1 MIVRFHAFLLSL
13 LLLSFSSA
21 AMAQLVN
28 RPMPGYVRVELVTSM
43 GSIIVAVDTKRAP
56 LTSANFLTYVDD
68 GRLDGTSFYRAARRK
83 TDQKLGYI
91 QGGIRTNLRR
101 ALPPIPLEPTNITG
115 IRHLDATLSM
125 ARQDRPNSAT
135 GNFFLTVGATPYMDA
150 SGAYQGYAAFG
161 RVVAGMNVV
170 KRILALPS
178 GGGEGPM
185 KGQMILKPVT
195 LIHAK
200 RLDGTPK
207 PSGRPKAWLL
217 WEGYSPRR

>member
-1 MIVRFHAFLLSL
+1 MVARFLAFVLPVLMFLSPIGP
-13 LLLSFSSA
+13 A
-21 AMAQLVN
+21 AAQPVN
-28 RPMPGYVRVELVTSM
+28 KPTPGYVRVELATSM

-56 LTSANFLTYVDD
+56 RTSANFLSYVDD
-68 GRLDGTSFYRAARRK
+68 GRLNGTSFYRAARRK
-83 TDQKLGYI
+83 AEPKLGYI

-101 ALPPIPLEPTNITG
+101 ALPPIPLEPTSMTG

-125 ARQDRPNSAT
+125 ARQDRPDSAT
-135 GNFFLTVGATPYMDA
+135 GNFFLTVGATPHMDA

-161 RVVAGMNVV
+161 RVVAGMDVV

-178 GGGEGPM
+178 GGGEGVM

-195 LIHAK
+195 LIRAK
-200 RLDGTPK
+200 RLDGAPR

-217 WEGYSPRR
+217 WEK

>member
-1 MIVRFHAFLLSL
+1 MVARFLVL
-13 LLLSFSSA
+13 LLPLLLMFPHPVA
-21 AMAQLVN
+21 AQIAN

-43 GSIIVAVDTKRAP
+43 GSITVALDLKRAP
-56 LTSANFLTYVDD
+56 VTSANFLTYVDD

-83 TDQKLGYI
+83 ADPKAGYV

-101 ALPPIPLEPTNITG
+101 ALPPIPLEPTSETG
-115 IRHLDATLSM
+115 LSHLDATISM
-125 ARQDRPNSAT
+125 ARQDRPDSAT

-150 SGAYQGYAAFG
+150 SGSYQGYAAFG
-161 RVVAGMNVV
+161 RVVAGMEVV

-185 KGQMILKPVT
+185 KGQMILKPVE
-195 LIHAK
+195 LIRAK

-217 WEGYSPRR
+217 WEK

>member
-1 MIVRFHAFLLSL
+1 MVARFLVL
-13 LLLSFSSA
+13 LLPLLLMSPHPVA
-21 AMAQLVN
+21 AQLAN

-43 GSIIVAVDTKRAP
+43 GSITIALDLKRAP
-56 LTSANFLTYVDD
+56 VTSANFLTYVDD

-83 TDQKLGYI
+83 ANPRSGYV

-101 ALPPIPLEPTNITG
+101 ALPPIPIEPTSGTG
-115 IRHLDATLSM
+115 LRHLDATISM

-150 SGAYQGYAAFG
+150 SGSYQGYAAFG
-161 RVVAGMNVV
+161 RVVAGMEVV

-185 KGQMILKPVT
+185 KGQMILKPVE
-195 LIHAK
+195 LIRAK

-217 WEGYSPRR
+217 WEK

>member
-1 MIVRFHAFLLSL
+1 MVARFLVL
-13 LLLSFSSA
+13 LLPLLLMVPRPVA
-21 AMAQLVN
+21 AQLAN

-43 GSIIVAVDTKRAP
+43 GSITVALDLKRAP
-56 LTSANFLTYVDD
+56 VTSANFLTYVDD
-68 GRLDGTSFYRAARRK
+68 GRFDGTSFYRAARRK
-83 TDQKLGYI
+83 ADPKAGYV

-101 ALPPIPLEPTNITG
+101 ALPPIPLEPTSETG
-115 IRHLDATLSM
+115 LSHLDATISM
-125 ARQDRPNSAT
+125 ARQDRPDSAT

-150 SGAYQGYAAFG
+150 SGSYQGYAAFG
-161 RVVAGMNVV
+161 RVVAGMEVV

-185 KGQMILKPVT
+185 KGQMILKPVE
-195 LIHAK
+195 LIRAK

-217 WEGYSPRR
+217 WEK

>member
-1 MIVRFHAFLLSL
+1 MVARFIAFALPVLMLL
-13 LLLSFSSA
+13 FPTAPAAAQSA
-21 AMAQLVN
+21 SK
-28 RPMPGYVRVELVTSM
+28 PTPGYVRVELVTSL
-43 GSIIVAVDTKRAP
+43 GRIIVALDMKRAP
-56 LTSANFLTYVDD
+56 GTSANFLRYVDD

-83 TDQKLGYI
+83 TDPRLGYV

-101 ALPPIPLEPTNITG
+101 ALPPIPLEPTSLTG
-115 IRHLDATLSM
+115 LSHLDATLSM
-125 ARQDRPNSAT
+125 ARQDRADSAT

-161 RVVAGMNVV
+161 RVVAGMDVV

-178 GGGEGPM
+178 GGGEGVM

-195 LIHAK
+195 LIRAR
-200 RLDGTPK
+200 RLDGAPR

-217 WEGYSPRR
+217 WEK